1 MTSRD
6 DPTRRLT
13 DRPTI
18 RLIAFSRAPALVA
31 ALHAGF
37 FAREGLDVVYTKATA
52 SGPQLDGLL
61 AGRHDIAHTA
71 ADNVVA
77 RVDAGA
83 DLRIVLVAELGVEHR
98 LVGGPGVRTLAGVAG
113 GVLAVD
119 APDSGHAV
127 LGYALLAEAGVAR
140 EAYAVLPVGATRMR
154 LDAIRD
160 GRAAAAMLNVPY
172 DALAVAAGCHVLAD
186 AAQRFPGH
194 PGLTVAVRGA
204 WGTAHRTAVEGYC
217 RAVVAGA
224 RWAADPAN
232 TDALVDLVAEDEG
245 VDRAEAS
252 ARVAR
257 EKRANVPSLGRMA
270 EAVRSVALLRTSVG
284 LRPADPDDSGVD
296 TARYFD
302 PSYAL
307 AADPTLG

>member
-1 MTSRD
+1 
-6 DPTRRLT
+6 LT
-13 DRPTI
+13 GRPTI
-18 RLIAFSRAPALVA
+18 RLIAFSRPPALVA
-31 ALHAGF
+31 ALRAGF
-37 FAREGLDVVYTKATA
+37 FAREGLEVVYTKATG
-52 SGPQLDGLL
+52 SGQQLAAL
-61 AGRHDIAHTA
+61 ARGTYDVAHTA
-71 ADNVVA
+71 ADNIVA

-113 GVLAVD
+113 GIFAVD

-140 EAYAVLPVGATRMR
+140 EVYRVLPVGATRAR
-154 LDAIRD
+154 FEALRD

-186 AAQRFPGH
+186 AALRFPGH

-204 WGTAHRTAVEGYC
+204 WGTAHRTDVVAYC
-217 RAVVAGA
+217 RALVAGA

-232 TDALVDLVAEDEG
+232 TDALVGLVAEEED
-245 VDRAEAS
+245 VDRAEAR

-257 EKRANVPSLGRMA
+257 EKRASVPSLERMA

-284 LRPADPDDSGVD
+284 LRPADPDGRVD

-307 AADPTLG
+307 AADPTLA

>member
-1 MTSRD
+1 MTSRS
-6 DPTRRLT
+6 
-13 DRPTI
+13 TI
-18 RLIAFSRAPALVA
+18 RLIAFSRPPALVA
-31 ALHAGF
+31 ALRAGF
-37 FAREGLDVVYTKATA
+37 FAREGLEVVYTKATA

-61 AGRHDIAHTA
+61 AGTYDIAHTA

-83 DLRIVLVAELGVEHR
+83 DLRIVLVADLGVDHR

-113 GVLAVD
+113 GIFAVD

-140 EAYAVLPVGATRMR
+140 DAYRVLPVGATRMR
-154 LDAIRD
+154 LEAIRD

-186 AAQRFPGH
+186 AARRFPGH

-204 WGTAHRTAVEGYC
+204 WGAAHRADVVAYC
-217 RAVVAGA
+217 RALVAGA

-232 TDALVDLVAEDEG
+232 TEALAVLVAEDDG
-245 VDRAEAS
+245 SDLARAR

-257 EKRANVPSLGRMA
+257 EKRLDVPSLARMA
-270 EAVRSVALLRTSVG
+270 EAVRSVALLRTAVG
-284 LRPADPDDSGVD
+284 LRPADQAGVTD
-296 TARYFD
+296 VTRYFD

-307 AADPTLG
+307 AADPALG

>member
-1 MTSRD
+1 MTSRA
-6 DPTRRLT
+6 
-13 DRPTI
+13 TI
-18 RLIAFSRAPALVA
+18 RLVAFSRPPALVA
-31 ALHAGF
+31 ALGAGF
-37 FAREGLDVVYTKATA
+37 FAREGLEVAYTKATA
-52 SGPQLDGLL
+52 SGPQLAALL
-61 AGRHDIAHTA
+61 EGTYDVAHTA
-71 ADNVVA
+71 ADNIVA

-113 GVLAVD
+113 GVFAVD

-140 EAYAVLPVGATRMR
+140 EAYRVLPVGATRAR
-154 LDAIRD
+154 LEAIRD

-172 DALAVAAGCHVLAD
+172 DAEAVAAGCHVLAD
-186 AAQRFPGH
+186 AARRFPGH

-204 WGTAHRTAVEGYC
+204 WGASHRAAVVTYC
-217 RAVVAGA
+217 RALVAGA

-232 TDALVDLVAEDEG
+232 AEALAGLVAEDEG
-245 VDRAEAS
+245 IDLAKAQ

-257 EKRANVPSLGRMA
+257 EKRSDVPSLARMA
-270 EAVRSVALLRTSVG
+270 EAVRSVAALRTSVG
-284 LRPADPDDSGVD
+284 LRPTDAGGVTD
-296 TARYFD
+296 VTRYFD

-307 AADPTLG
+307 AADPALG

>member
-1 MTSRD
+1 MTSR
-6 DPTRRLT
+6 L
-13 DRPTI
+13 TI
-18 RLIAFSRAPALVA
+18 RLIAFSRPPALVA
-31 ALHAGF
+31 ALGVGC
-37 FAREGLDVVYTKATA
+37 FAREGLDVAYTKATA

-61 AGRHDIAHTA
+61 AGTYDIAHTA

-83 DLRIVLVAELGVEHR
+83 DLRVVLVAELGVEHR

-113 GVLAVD
+113 GVFAVD

-140 EAYAVLPVGATRMR
+140 EAYRVLPVGATRLR
-154 LDAIRD
+154 LEAIRD

-186 AAQRFPGH
+186 AALRFPGH
-194 PGLTVAVRGA
+194 PGLTVAVSGA
-204 WGTAHRTAVEGYC
+204 WGTAHRAEVEGYC
-217 RAVVAGA
+217 RALVAGA

-232 TDALVDLVAEDEG
+232 TDALIDLVAEDEG

-257 EKRANVPSLGRMA
+257 EKRASVPSLGRMA
-270 EAVRSVALLRTSVG
+270 EAVRSVAALRTSVG
-284 LRPADPDDSGVD
+284 LRPADPDGSTDV
-296 TARYFD
+296 TRYFD
-302 PSYAL
+302 PSYAA